1 MCPSTRSQLAVRF
14 QLKWYIWYITPT
26 ATGTGVRRRPH
37 GTQLTL
43 PRFSSFL
50 LDHDVC
56 DMRTKLPV
64 RIMLC
69 QIAIMKQ
76 SEIWVKS
83 DLMSH
88 VKAITRT
95 TDHLLNYIINTINWY
110 KTSNWL
116 QYIHFCLLLG
126 CYCIY
131 TIFIAIY
138 WVPKK
143 SWCMCKKITT
153 IILKLTYCF

>member
-1 MCPSTRSQLAVRF
+1 MNRPSLIPAISYTYLSYKVLFFMCPSTHSQLAVRF

-69 QIAIMKQ
+69 QMAIMKQ
-76 SEIWVKS
+76 S
-83 DLMSH
+83 
-88 VKAITRT
+88 
-95 TDHLLNYIINTINWY
+95 
-110 KTSNWL
+110 
-116 QYIHFCLLLG
+116 
-126 CYCIY
+126 
-131 TIFIAIY
+131 
-138 WVPKK
+138 
-143 SWCMCKKITT
+143 KI
-153 IILKLTYCF
+153 